1 MAFGSIRRAIPSAC
15 RALLLAS
22 LMACDGS
29 ARTDDASDTAHAA
42 PIATGDSTG
51 SISDA
56 PVAPRAST
64 MANSALDD
72 TSVMRLIAAV
82 DRGEAA
88 AGRQAVL
95 KATQSDVKAYGRRIM
110 EEHDADLTELQRL
123 AAAAN
128 IGLEGTLAVAGSD
141 NPAVVQLHQNLE
153 ATMSQLRVATG
164 VNFDRQY
171 ISSQLAGHQQV
182 LALLR
187 ENESRLH
194 NSDVRRH
201 VAGMMTLLEK
211 HLERARRIQLKL
223 RVDSTTSAGSVPR
236 R

>member
-1 MAFGSIRRAIPSAC
+1 MPNGDRAGAVS
-15 RALLLAS
+15 
-22 LMACDGS
+22 GE
-29 ARTDDASDTAHAA
+29 T
-42 PIATGDSTG
+42 
-51 SISDA
+51 
-56 PVAPRAST
+56 VAPRAST

-72 TSVMRLIAAV
+72 TSAMRLMAAV

-88 AGRQAVL
+88 AGRQAVI
-95 KATQSDVKAYGRRIM
+95 KATQSDVKAYGRSKM

-128 IGLEGTLAVAGSD
+128 IALEGTLAVAGSD
-141 NPAVVQLHQNLE
+141 NPAVLQLHQNLE

-187 ENESRLH
+187 QNESRLQ

-201 VAGMMTLLEK
+201 VAGMTTLLEK
-211 HLERARRIQLKL
+211 HLERARQIHLKL
-223 RVDSTTSAGSVPR
+223 RVDSTTAAGTVDR